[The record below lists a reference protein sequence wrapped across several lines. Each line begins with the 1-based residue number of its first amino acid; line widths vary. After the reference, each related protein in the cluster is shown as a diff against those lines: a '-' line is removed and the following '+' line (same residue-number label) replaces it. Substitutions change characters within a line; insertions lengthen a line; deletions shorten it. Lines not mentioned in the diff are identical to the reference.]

1 MSGDDV
7 LPFVL
12 AVGAVVA
19 ALVGGVAAWR
29 KLKPES
35 AQIVV
40 TSAEKVTDMSL
51 RFAGTVGAE
60 NDQLFAD
67 ITALRTEFDQYRRD
81 ADAEMAALR
90 AEVRGYK
97 AENRTLT
104 RERDQL
110 RAENAQLSERVSKL
124 EGEVARLEALV
135 PPSGPSGT

>member
-1 MSGDDV
+1 MSGDT
-7 LPFVL
+7 LPLLL
-12 AVGAVVA
+12 AIGTVAAALVGAVV
-19 ALVGGVAAWR
+19 AWR

-60 NDQLFAD
+60 NDLLAAEMA
-67 ITALRTEFDQYRRD
+67 ALRAEFDQYRRD
-81 ADAEMAALR
+81 TDSEMAALR
-90 AEVRGYK
+90 QEVRGYK

-104 RERDQL
+104 RERDEL
-110 RAENAQLSERVSKL
+110 RAENVELTRRVVRL

-135 PPSGPSGT
+135 PPSGIPDA